1 MINEYINQLKN
12 INPFTLFVI
21 ILPLIRYIIDF
32 LKGHRKAAII
42 NIIAHLS
49 MSFLFVTFIMPLT
62 KDTNIIIV
70 NIIFAISS
78 SLMMIGKKIIAKTLN
93 LITASILIHIAII
106 IAFMYLKQKG
116 I

>member
-1 MINEYINQLKN
+1 
-12 INPFTLFVI
+12 
-21 ILPLIRYIIDF
+21 
-32 LKGHRKAAII
+32 
-42 NIIAHLS
+42 
-49 MSFLFVTFIMPLT
+49 MPLT

-93 LITASILIHIAII
+93 LITASILIPIAII